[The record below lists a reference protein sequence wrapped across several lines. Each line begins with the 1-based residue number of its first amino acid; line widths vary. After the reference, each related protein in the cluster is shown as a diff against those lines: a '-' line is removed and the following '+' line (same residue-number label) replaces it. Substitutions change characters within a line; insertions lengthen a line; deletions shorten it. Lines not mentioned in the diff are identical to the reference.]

1 MIRNLNRTFLS
12 GASLR
17 RPSSGGSLLPPA
29 RVVSGLLLL
38 LLMLVAVH
46 AAAAE
51 RVCRH
56 LVILGDPH
64 IPGRHMEA
72 KERVLRTVNAWPDVD
87 LVVAVGDLCEDRG
100 TVEEYETVKRFFGG
114 LTKPFLPIPGNHD
127 VVYRDEL
134 NAKERRV
141 RGDDASREEKRRRFR
156 EAFGLRADYHSRK
169 MDGYLLVFLA
179 PERPE
184 HLAEMS
190 YRQVDWLRSELKK
203 HRRLPTIVFFHA
215 PLRGTLPDYNFRVNT
230 PNYIAQPADRIHEV
244 LMENPQVFLWVSG
257 HTHTVPFRDGF
268 ASPINT
274 YRKRVTNIHT
284 PDMNRAGI
292 WTNSIYL
299 FPDRVVIRTYDHK
312 RESWLPELERTI
324 RPQGLRVVERKRDT
338 GRSTR

>member
-1 MIRNLNRTFLS
+1 MIRTIHRIFLS

-17 RPSSGGSLLPPA
+17 RPFPREFFPPRRRIVPLLLSLLF
-29 RVVSGLLLL
+29 
-38 LLMLVAVH
+38 LLM
-46 AAAAE
+46 AAPASAE
-51 RVCRH
+51 RACRH

-64 IPGRHMEA
+64 VPGQHMAA
-72 KERVLRTVNAWPDVD
+72 KEQVLQTVNSWPDVD

-100 TVEEYETVKRFFGG
+100 TVDEYRTVKRFFGG
-114 LTKPFLPIPGNHD
+114 LAKPFLPIPGNHD

-134 NAKERRV
+134 NANGRRV

-156 EAFGLRADYHSRK
+156 ETFGLAADYHSRK
-169 MDGYLLVFLA
+169 MGAYLLVFLA

-203 HRRLPTIVFFHA
+203 NRRLPTIVFFHA

-230 PNYIAQPADRIHEV
+230 PNYIAQPADRIHDV

-274 YRKRVTNIHT
+274 YGKHVTNIHN

-292 WTNSIYL
+292 WTNSLYL
-299 FPDRVVIRTYDHK
+299 FPDRVVIRTYDHRK
-312 RESWLPELERTI
+312 GTWLPELERTI
-324 RPQGLRVVERKRDT
+324 RPEDPRKSS
-338 GRSTR
+338 GRSRAGIPP

>member
-1 MIRNLNRTFLS
+1 MIRNIERVFFSRALQ
-12 GASLR
+12 
-17 RPSSGGSLLPPA
+17 RPSFSREFHPPRRRIVPLLLSLLF
-29 RVVSGLLLL
+29 L
-38 LLMLVAVH
+38 LVAVP
-46 AAAAE
+46 AAAE
-51 RVCRH
+51 RTCRH
-56 LVILGDPH
+56 LVVLGDPH
-64 IPGRHMEA
+64 IPGQHMEA
-72 KERVLRTVNAWPDVD
+72 KEQVLRTVNSWPDVD

-100 TVEEYETVKRFFGG
+100 TVEEYWTVKRFFGG
-114 LTKPFLPIPGNHD
+114 LAKPFLPIPGNHD
-127 VVYRDEL
+127 VMYRDEL
-134 NAKERRV
+134 NANGRRV

-156 EAFGLRADYHSRK
+156 EAFGLAAGYHSRK
-169 MDGYLLVFLA
+169 MGGYLLVFLA

-230 PNYIAQPADRIHEV
+230 PNYIAQPADRIHDV

-274 YRKRVTNIHT
+274 YGKHVTNIHN

-292 WTNSIYL
+292 WTNSLYL
-299 FPDRVVIRTYDHK
+299 FPDRVVIRTYDHRK
-312 RESWLPELERTI
+312 GAWLPELERTI
-324 RPQGLRVVERKRDT
+324 RPEDPRKT
-338 GRSTR
+338 SGRSRAGIPP